1 MKLTTHPFKKL
12 QTMQQVHQNKK
23 VVYDLYKLL
32 CQKSLYVVTNGTKEQ
47 IETLLPMLRKKQFH
61 KIMKSPVRSICL
73 QAVTFL
79 FISLF
84 KQTLLKHLAT
94 TKGMA
99 LLFYR
104 SLEGTFYIASKQT
117 SVHYP
122 SLCLTFLSH
131 YIKDH
136 RFDQLLAVCMKYS
149 SKQLDKIIKEFVCS
163 HFEQEW
169 LIKYPHSTLIRFQ
182 EEWVIATKHSFS
194 EVKKMNAWIQF
205 FFSSDSICQIYC
217 KKPPFLRVKL
227 HVHSKKFLLT
237 NEWIDSIVKKYDY
250 GTIQPFFPKA
260 RPYLLNMSEEM
271 ILTRFQTEHDDIKKE
286 ISYVTPVLPKGL
298 EAIWYYSLLKTIA
311 QKRKTTVFVL
321 KQTWTKKAVIPHR
334 RCFY

>member
-1 MKLTTHPFKKL
+1 MKLTNHPFKKL

-23 VVYDLYKLL
+23 VIFDLYQLL
-32 CQKSLYVVTNGTKEQ
+32 CQKPLYVVTNATKEQ

-61 KIMKSPVRSICL
+61 KIMKSSVRSICL

-84 KQTLLKHLAT
+84 KQTHLKHLAT

-104 SLEGTFYIASKQT
+104 SLEGTFYITSKQT

-122 SLCLTFLSH
+122 SLCLTFLSD
-131 YIKDH
+131 YIKDY
-136 RFDQLLAVCMKYS
+136 RFYQFISVCMKYS
-149 SKQLDKIIKEFVCS
+149 SKQLDKVIMEFVYS

-169 LIKYPHSTLIRFQ
+169 SKKYPHSSLIRFQ
-182 EEWVIATKHSFS
+182 EEWVIATNHSFS
-194 EVKKMNAWIQF
+194 EVKKMKEWIQF
-205 FFSSDSICQIYC
+205 FFSNDSICQIYC
-217 KKPPFLRVKL
+217 KKPPFLRAKL
-227 HVHSKKFLLT
+227 HVQSQKFFLT
-237 NEWIDSIVKKYDY
+237 SEWIHSIVKKYDY

-260 RPYLLNMSEEM
+260 RPYLQNMSEKM
-271 ILTRFQTEHDDIKKE
+271 ILTRFQKEYEDIKKE

-311 QKRKTTVFVL
+311 QKRKTPVFVL
-321 KQTWTKKAVIPHR
+321 KETWTKKAVIPNR